1 MLLAWVETEEDL
13 TAIHNA
19 AKVSIF
25 EMSPIFDKFNVED
38 GAKIVFMKQ
47 QLSEH
52 ERLLD
57 HSQPGVCQR
66 VLEERA
72 HPGGFLKFERAH
84 PGGFLASPDALEVIV
99 VSHLLTYSALALT

>member
-19 AKVSIF
+19 AKVPIF
-25 EMSPIFDKFNVED
+25 EIFNIQKVAN
-38 GAKIVFMKQ
+38 IVFMMWH
-47 QLSEH
+47 LSEH

-57 HSQPGVCQR
+57 HSQSGVCQR

-72 HPGGFLKFERAH
+72 DPGAFLKGSPRWVFKEFTQVH
-84 PGGFLASPDALEVIV
+84 FKELNTVASNIN
-99 VSHLLTYSALALT
+99 S